1 MRGKR
6 KKEGRENREKMGETV
21 VVEGDNGRREEGEEI
36 AEEEGRGER
45 TGIQQ
50 KETNTCKYTEQG
62 AM

>member
-36 AEEEGRGER
+36 ADRGER

-50 KETNTCKYTEQG
+50 NR
-62 AM
+62 